1 MPYKPLGDDKKI
13 HDTHM
18 PPTFTVHTYSSN
30 FGTVSFGPLPDA
42 SEHGRTQSVLRMG
55 RSFSTRMS
63 SQGPLGGLYTYRK
76 DRCRRDRLWSAMLMP
91 IASAGGRL
99 RSGCFLEM
107 CKPGIHSPGAGDV

>member
-30 FGTVSFGPLPDA
+30 FGGATFGPITDA

-63 SQGPLGGLYTYRK
+63 SQGLSAIIHWDRSVGYHTLGPTNQSVVECYVDSL
-76 DRCRRDRLWSAMLMP
+76 
-91 IASAGGRL
+91 
-99 RSGCFLEM
+99 
-107 CKPGIHSPGAGDV
+107 H

>member
-30 FGTVSFGPLPDA
+30 FGTVSFGPLTDA
-42 SEHGRTQSVLRMG
+42 SEHGPTQSVLRMG

-63 SQGPLGGLYTYRK
+63 SQGLLGEIIHRGRAGVGK
-76 DRCRRDRLWSAMLMP
+76 IGCGVRC
-91 IASAGGRL
+91 
-99 RSGCFLEM
+99 
-107 CKPGIHSPGAGDV
+107 